1 MNRDVYD
8 ILALVGRYVF
18 AVLMVVIVLRAW
30 RITIVDNRRAR
41 KLRQL
46 APATGLSGELV
57 VLEGGEK
64 APEGTRYPV
73 IREGIIG
80 SSRKADVR
88 IRHKSVRRVHAFFEL
103 MDAGLRVRTHGNA
116 DMSLSWEEPVRELL
130 LGDGD
135 TFEIGNVQLMV
146 VLTEAQ
152 GGARHDP
159 AEDDPAEDDFFSV
172 RPERPAARKERAA
185 RPKDPFDE
193 DEFDA

>member
-88 IRHKSVRRVHAFFEL
+88 VRHKSVRRVHAFFEL
-103 MDAGLRVRTHGNA
+103 TDAGLRVRTHGNA
-116 DMSLSWEEPVRELL
+116 DMSLCWEVPVRELL

-159 AEDDPAEDDFFSV
+159 AEDDFFSV